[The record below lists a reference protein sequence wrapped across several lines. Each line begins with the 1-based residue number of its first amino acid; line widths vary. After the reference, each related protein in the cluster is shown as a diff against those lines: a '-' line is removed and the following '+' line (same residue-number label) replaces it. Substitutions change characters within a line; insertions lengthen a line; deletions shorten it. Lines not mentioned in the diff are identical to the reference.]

1 MDRRALTVLVVAT
14 LAVVALS
21 LSAATLDSTTEPE
34 GSDEENLPGGEGEF
48 GPNQTDERYDG
59 PGIPDLPTS
68 VQRLLTVLFVLGA
81 MGSVVYMVRSPRKTA
96 LALLLLAIFAGLLW
110 GFLQL
115 SAGTPDLSSAGDF
128 LPPEQDEG
136 DQTGSSDGQRSLTQ
150 TPVLVIVGLL
160 VVVALGVVL
169 LVRRRGDDDEEST
182 DADDEFEPD
191 PEDETAV
198 LGAIAGEAAD
208 RIETEGEDSGAENE
222 VYRAWKEMT
231 GELDLSDPETATPRE
246 FQNHAV
252 GAGMSPD
259 DVREL
264 TRLFERVRYGGESAT
279 EDRER
284 RAVTVLRRIEST
296 YGDAE

>member
-14 LAVVALS
+14 LAVLAIS

-34 GSDEENLPGGEGEF
+34 GSDEETLPGGEGEF

-59 PGIPDLPTS
+59 PGIPDLPTP
-68 VQRLLTVLFVLGA
+68 VQRLLTVFFILGA
-81 MGSVVYMVRSPRKTA
+81 VGSVVYMVRSPRKTA
-96 LALLLLAIFAGLLW
+96 FALLLLAIFGGLLW
-110 GFLQL
+110 GFLQF

-128 LPPEQDEG
+128 LPPEQNEG
-136 DQTGSSDGQRSLTQ
+136 DQSGDGDGERSLTQ
-150 TPVLVIVGLL
+150 TPVLIIVGLL
-160 VVVALGVVL
+160 VVVALGVAFL
-169 LVRRRGDDDEEST
+169 FRGRGDDEEEST
-182 DADDEFEPD
+182 DDDEFEPD
-191 PEDETAV
+191 SEDETAV

-208 RIETEGEDSGAENE
+208 RIETEAEGSDAENE

-252 GAGMSPD
+252 GAGMTPD